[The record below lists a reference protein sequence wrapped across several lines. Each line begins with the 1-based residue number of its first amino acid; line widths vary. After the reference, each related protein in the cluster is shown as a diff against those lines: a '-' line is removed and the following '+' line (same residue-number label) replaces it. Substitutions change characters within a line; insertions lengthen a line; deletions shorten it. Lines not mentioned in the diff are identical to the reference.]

1 MILLREIFNN
11 IRCAED
17 DIKLNRKIIDTILIF
32 IFGIIM
38 GIFSKW
44 LDNLSIDN
52 NIWWQNI
59 IEKID
64 LGNFFSGLSIW
75 LFIGITIS
83 IFSKTPLRA
92 SLNVFLFFIGMTVS
106 YHFYTIIFSG
116 FNPENYMMI
125 WYGITLI
132 SPILAY
138 ICWYTKSENII
149 SMIISSIILFIMFSF
164 CFSIGQWYFD
174 FKSILDLII
183 FVGTCIVL
191 YVKPKN
197 MIISIII
204 GLILSFFIRIPF
216 FN

>member
-1 MILLREIFNN
+1 MREILSN
-11 IRCAED
+11 IRIPNEEQNF
-17 DIKLNRKIIDTILIF
+17 KSKIINTVLIF
-32 IFGIIM
+32 SLGIIL
-38 GIFSKW
+38 GSFSKW

-64 LGNFFSGLSIW
+64 LGNFFSGISVW
-75 LFIGITIS
+75 LFIAIVIS
-83 IFSKTPLRA
+83 IYSKTPLRA
-92 SLNVFLFFIGMTVS
+92 SLNVFLFFVGMVVS
-106 YHFYTIIFSG
+106 YHLYTIVFSG
-116 FNPENYMMI
+116 FNPLNYMMI

-138 ICWYTKSENII
+138 ICWFVKSENII
-149 SMIISSIILFIMFSF
+149 SLIISSIILFVMFSF

-174 FKSILDLII
+174 LKSILDLII
-183 FVGTCIVL
+183 FIGTCIVL

-197 MIISIII
+197 IFISIII
-204 GLILSFFIRIPF
+204 GLFLSFFIRIPF

>member
-1 MILLREIFNN
+1 MKEMLDKIRTPNKEEKFKNKIINTVLILL
-11 IRCAED
+11 
-17 DIKLNRKIIDTILIF
+17 L
-32 IFGIIM
+32 GIIL
-38 GIFSKW
+38 GVFSKW
-44 LDNLSIDN
+44 LDNLAIDN
-52 NIWWQNI
+52 NIWWQSI

-64 LGNFFSGLSIW
+64 LRNFFSNISIW
-75 LFIGITIS
+75 LFIAITIS

-106 YHFYTIIFSG
+106 YHLYTIIFSG
-116 FNPENYMMI
+116 FNPNNYMMI

-216 FN
+216 FI

>member
-1 MILLREIFNN
+1 MREILSK
-11 IRCAED
+11 IRIPNKEQ
-17 DIKLNRKIIDTILIF
+17 KFKSKIINTVLIF
-32 IFGIIM
+32 VLGIIL

-64 LGNFFSGLSIW
+64 LGNFFSDITIW
-75 LFIGITIS
+75 LFIAITIS
-83 IFSKTPLRA
+83 IYSKTPLRA
-92 SLNVFLFFIGMTVS
+92 GLNVFLFFIGMVVS
-106 YHFYTIIFSG
+106 YHLYTIVFSG
-116 FNPENYMMI
+116 FNPLNYMMI

-138 ICWYTKSENII
+138 MCWYVKSEYII
-149 SMIISSIILFIMFSF
+149 SLIISSIILFIMFSV

-174 FKSILDLII
+174 LKSILDLII

-197 MIISIII
+197 IFISIII
-204 GLILSFFIRIPF
+204 GLFLSFLIRIPF
-216 FN
+216 FY